1 MKKRLTKGSSIR
13 KLGKIGIFNKN
24 ILNYDYNTII
34 KVNTNQK
41 FENLK
46 SELNN
51 FRESLFNFVNTG
63 DDKIKISI
71 QYNDKRKFKSVINK
85 YF

>member
-1 MKKRLTKGSSIR
+1 MKRLTNGISII
-13 KLGKIGIFNKN
+13 KLGKMGIFNKN
-24 ILNYDYNTII
+24 ILNYNYNTII

-51 FRESLFNFVNTG
+51 FRESLFDFVNTG

-71 QYNDKRKFKSVINK
+71 QYNDKNRFKSVINK

>member
-1 MKKRLTKGSSIR
+1 MKKRPTKGSSMR
-13 KLGKIGIFNKN
+13 KLRKIDIFNKN

-63 DDKIKISI
+63 EDKIKISI
-71 QYNDKRKFKSVINK
+71 QYNDKKKFKSVINK